1 MLEILKALRNKSKL
15 DPIANKRAYQTYSI
29 MIFIMIVWGCFMV
42 YASVFVFTGGILTRL
57 VIFFLG
63 MCMLVAGIAL
73 FPRKGD

>member
-1 MLEILKALRNKSKL
+1 
-15 DPIANKRAYQTYSI
+15 
-29 MIFIMIVWGCFMV
+29 MV

-57 VIFFLG
+57 IIFFLG